1 VTERPRDQDAMA
13 RCDRRSPHHF
23 RIEVQSWQDAYFSV
37 STAVDTADPSLPSPG
52 AVAPAPSKT
61 GVNADSGFPESRD
74 SEQVDPRDQDA
85 MARCD
90 RRSPKYFHREVVS
103 WNDKY
108 YMVSPDSETA
118 DPSPTSPADE
128 APVPSETGV
137 NADSGISQRH
147 VSQQG
152 DPEPGQAGRVLSR
165 CPQYGAERRG
175 LSPVTSGSLG
185 G

>member
-1 VTERPRDQDAMA
+1 VTARPRDQDAMA
-13 RCDRRSPHHF
+13 RCDRRSPQHF
-23 RIEVQSWQDAYFSV
+23 MGEVTSWGDPYFAV
-37 STAVDTADPSLPSPG
+37 SEASETADPAPTSP
-52 AVAPAPSKT
+52 AAEAPVLSET
-61 GVNADSGFPESRD
+61 GVNADSWISESRD